1 MSGCSTRAV
10 LWFLVPAGHTLGH
23 PRRPHARLMMNLA
36 AEFELAPGLIY
47 LNHAAVAPW
56 PRRTADAVARFAAEN
71 ARDGARHYP
80 RWLQVEQRLRE
91 RLARLIGAAPPDVA
105 LLKNTSEAIS
115 VVAFGFPWRAG
126 DNLVLAAEEFPSNR
140 IPWQALA
147 RLGVE
152 CRVAHLSGVADPA
165 QALLDLIDSRTRL
178 LTVSSVQYGNG
189 LRMDLERLG
198 AACRACGVA
207 LCVDAIQSLGALPFD
222 VDAVQADFVMA
233 DGHKWMLGPEG
244 LALLWVR
251 PAWRERLTLYQ
262 YGWHMTRQAGDFD
275 AIDWQPADDARRF
288 ECGSPNLLGAH
299 GLEASLSLLEEYG
312 IERVHADLL
321 ERSDYLIER
330 ISATPEL
337 ELLSDPRPESR
348 SGIVT
353 FLRRDMDKAHLHRR
367 LADAGVVCAQ
377 RGGGVRL
384 SPHFYTPPLALEQ
397 ALHAA
402 LA

>member
-1 MSGCSTRAV
+1 
-10 LWFLVPAGHTLGH
+10 
-23 PRRPHARLMMNLA
+23 MNLA
-36 AEFELAPGLIY
+36 AEFDLAPGLIY

-56 PRRTADAVARFAAEN
+56 PQRAAQAVARFAAQN
-71 ARDGARHYP
+71 AHEGARHYP
-80 RWLQVEQRLRE
+80 QWLQVEKRLRE
-91 RLARLIGAAPPDVA
+91 RLAGLIGAAAPDIA

-126 DNLVLAAEEFPSNR
+126 DNVVLAAEEFPSNR

-152 CRVAHLSGVADPA
+152 CRLACRTGVVDPEA
-165 QALLDLIDSRTRL
+165 ALLDLLDGRTRL
-178 LTVSSVQYGNG
+178 LSVSSVQYGNG

-198 AACRACGVA
+198 AACRARGVA

-222 VDAVQADFVMA
+222 VTAVQADFVMA

-251 PAWRERLTLYQ
+251 PAWRERLALHQ
-262 YGWHMTRQAGDFD
+262 YGWHMTRQPGDFD
-275 AIDWQPADDARRF
+275 AVDWQPAHDARRF

-299 GLEASLSLLEEYG
+299 GLEASLSLLEDYG
-312 IERVHADLL
+312 MVQVRDAVLA
-321 ERSDYLIER
+321 RTAYLMQR
-330 ISATPEL
+330 IAGAPDL
-337 ELLSDPRPESR
+337 ELLSDSRPERR

-353 FLRRDMDKAHLHRR
+353 FRHRQVPNAELHAR
-367 LADAGVVCAQ
+367 LTAAGVVCAQ

-384 SPHFYTPPLALEQ
+384 SPHFYTPFEALE
-397 ALHAA
+397 AA
-402 LA
+402 LASLPG

>member
-1 MSGCSTRAV
+1 MQHPDFD
-10 LWFLVPAGHTLGH
+10 LDPA
-23 PRRPHARLMMNLA
+23 
-36 AEFELAPGLIY
+36 LIY

-56 PRRTADAVARFAAEN
+56 PRRTAEAVARFAAEN

-80 RWLQVEQRLRE
+80 RWLQLEQRLRE
-91 RLARLIGAAPPDVA
+91 RLQRLVGASSADDIA

-126 DNLVLAAEEFPSNR
+126 DNVVLAAEEFPSNR

-152 CRVAHLSGVADPA
+152 CRQARLTGAPDPE
-165 QALLDLIDSRTRL
+165 QVLLDLVDDRTGVL
-178 LTVSSVQYGNG
+178 AVSSVQYGSG

-198 AACRACGVA
+198 AACRARGVA

-222 VDAVQADFVMA
+222 VQAVQADFVMA

-251 PAWRERLTLYQ
+251 PEWRERLALFQ
-262 YGWHMTRQAGDFD
+262 YGWHMTRQGGDFD
-275 AIDWQPADDARRF
+275 AVEWQPADNARRF
-288 ECGSPNLLGAH
+288 ECGTPNLLGAH
-299 GLEASLSLLEEYG
+299 GLEASLSLLEEHG
-312 IERVHADLL
+312 ADRIRDDVL
-321 ERSDYLIER
+321 ERSGYLIER
-330 ISATPEL
+330 VTSAPEL
-337 ELLSDPRPESR
+337 ELLTDARPERR

-353 FLRRDMDKAHLHRR
+353 FRHRQIPNAELHRR
-367 LADAGVVCAQ
+367 LTAAGAVCAQ

-384 SPHFYTPPLALEQ
+384 SPHFYTPFKALD
-397 ALHAA
+397 AA
-402 LA
+402 LASVLA

>member
-1 MSGCSTRAV
+1 MDVGTEFV
-10 LWFLVPAGHTLGH
+10 LSPDIV
-23 PRRPHARLMMNLA
+23 
-36 AEFELAPGLIY
+36 Y

-71 ARDGARHYP
+71 AREGARHYP
-80 RWLQVEQRLRE
+80 RWLAVEQRLRE
-91 RLARLIGAAPPDVA
+91 RLARLIGGAPADVA

-115 VVAFGFPWRAG
+115 VVAFGFPWQAG
-126 DNLVLAAEEFPSNR
+126 DNVVLAAEEFPSNR
-140 IPWQALA
+140 IPWQALS

-152 CRVAHLSGVADPA
+152 CRLARLSGAADPE
-165 QALLDLIDSRTRL
+165 QALLDLCDRRTRVL
-178 LTVSSVQYGNG
+178 AVSSVQYGTG

-198 AACRACGVA
+198 AACRARGVA

-251 PAWRERLTLYQ
+251 PKWRERLALYQ

-275 AIDWQPADDARRF
+275 AADWQPAPDARRF

-299 GLEASLSLLEEYG
+299 GLEASLSLLEEVG
-312 IERVHADLL
+312 SAGVAAAVL
-321 ERSDYLIER
+321 ERSGYLMDR
-330 ISATPEL
+330 LAARGEL
-337 ELLSDPRPESR
+337 ELLSDARPGRR

-353 FLRRDMDKAHLHRR
+353 FRHRGMDSATLHRR
-367 LADAGVVCAQ
+367 LSEAGVVCAP

-384 SPHFYTPPLALEQ
+384 SPHFYTPLEQ
-397 ALHAA
+397 LDVA
-402 LA
+402 LAAIPG

>member
-1 MSGCSTRAV
+1 MN
-10 LWFLVPAGHTLGH
+10 PAT
-23 PRRPHARLMMNLA
+23 
-36 AEFELAPGLIY
+36 EFDLTPGLSY

-71 ARDGARHYP
+71 AREGARHYP

-91 RLARLIGAAPPDVA
+91 RLARLIGAAVPDVA

-115 VVAFGFPWRAG
+115 VVAFGFPWQAG

-152 CRVAHLSGVADPA
+152 CRVAHLTGTADPEG
-165 QALLDLIDSRTRL
+165 ALLDRCDARTRL

-198 AACRACGVA
+198 AACRSRGVA

-222 VDAVQADFVMA
+222 VTAVQADFVMA

-251 PAWRERLTLYQ
+251 PAWRERLALYQ

-275 AIDWQPADDARRF
+275 AVDWQPAGDARRF

-312 IERVHADLL
+312 IKRVHADLL
-321 ERSDYLIER
+321 ERSAYLIER
-330 ISATPEL
+330 IGAAPDL
-337 ELLSDPRPESR
+337 ELLSNPLPERR

-353 FLRRDMDKAHLHRR
+353 FRRRDMDKTQLHRR
-367 LADAGVVCAQ
+367 LTDASVVCAQ

-384 SPHFYTPPLALEQ
+384 SPHFYTPLSALEQ
-397 ALHAA
+397 ALRIAMA
-402 LA
+402 

>member
-1 MSGCSTRAV
+1 MD
-10 LWFLVPAGHTLGH
+10 PAT
-23 PRRPHARLMMNLA
+23 
-36 AEFELAPGLIY
+36 EFDLTPGLSY

-80 RWLQVEQRLRE
+80 SWLQVERRLRE
-91 RLARLIGAAPPDVA
+91 RLARLIGAQVPDIA

-140 IPWQALA
+140 IAWQALA

-152 CRVAHLSGVADPA
+152 CRVAHLTGAADPE

-198 AACRACGVA
+198 AACRARGVA

-275 AIDWQPADDARRF
+275 AADWQPADDARRF

-312 IERVHADLL
+312 IERVQGDLL
-321 ERSDYLIER
+321 ARSGYLIER
-330 ISATPEL
+330 IGGAADL
-337 ELLSDPRPESR
+337 DLLSDPTPRRR

-353 FLRRDMDKAHLHRR
+353 FRHRKISNPDLYQR
-367 LADAGVVCAQ
+367 LTAAGVVCAQ

-384 SPHFYTPPLALEQ
+384 SPHFYTSW
-397 ALHAA
+397 AA
-402 LA
+402 LDTVVENVSN

>member
-1 MSGCSTRAV
+1 
-10 LWFLVPAGHTLGH
+10 
-23 PRRPHARLMMNLA
+23 MNLA
-36 AEFELAPGLIY
+36 AEFDLAPGLFY

-56 PRRTADAVARFAAEN
+56 PRRTAQAVARFAAEN
-71 ARDGARHYP
+71 AREGARHYP
-80 RWLQVEQRLRE
+80 RWLQVERRLRE
-91 RLARLIGAAPPDVA
+91 RLARLIGAQVPDVA

-126 DNLVLAAEEFPSNR
+126 DNLVLATEEFPSNR
-140 IPWQALA
+140 IAWQALA
-147 RLGVE
+147 RLGVQ
-152 CRVAHLSGVADPA
+152 CRVAQLTGASDPE
-165 QALLDLIDSRTRL
+165 QSLLDLIDSRTRL

-198 AACRACGVA
+198 AACRARGVA
-207 LCVDAIQSLGALPFD
+207 LCVDAIQSLGALAFD

-251 PAWRERLTLYQ
+251 PEWRERLTLYQ

-275 AIDWQPADDARRF
+275 ATEWQPADDARRF

-312 IERVHADLL
+312 LQGVQADLL
-321 ERSDYLIER
+321 ERSAYLIER
-330 ISATPEL
+330 ISAAAGL
-337 ELLSDPRPESR
+337 ELLSDPRAERR

-353 FLRRDMDKAHLHRR
+353 FRRRDLDNAQLHRR
-367 LADAGVVCAQ
+367 LTDAGVVCAQ

-384 SPHFYTPPLALEQ
+384 SPHFYTPLPALEQ
-397 ALHAA
+397 ALDAA
-402 LA
+402 LT

>member
-1 MSGCSTRAV
+1 
-10 LWFLVPAGHTLGH
+10 
-23 PRRPHARLMMNLA
+23 MNA
-36 AEFELAPGLIY
+36 ASEFDLSPGLCY

-71 ARDGARHYP
+71 AHEGARHYP

-91 RLARLIGAAPPDVA
+91 RLARLIGAQAPDVA
-105 LLKNTSEAIS
+105 LLKSTSEAIS

-140 IPWQALA
+140 IAWQALA
-147 RLGVE
+147 RLGVA
-152 CRVAHLSGVADPA
+152 CRVAHLTGAADPE
-165 QALLDLIDSRTRL
+165 QALLGLIDSRTRL

-198 AACRACGVA
+198 AACRARGVA

-222 VDAVQADFVMA
+222 VDAAQADFVMA

-251 PAWRERLTLYQ
+251 PAWRERLALHQ

-275 AIDWQPADDARRF
+275 AVDWQPADDARRF

-299 GLEASLSLLEEYG
+299 GLEASVSLLEDHG
-312 IERVHADLL
+312 IERVHRDLL
-321 ERSDYLIER
+321 ERSGYLIER
-330 ISATPEL
+330 IGAAADL
-337 ELLSDPRPESR
+337 ELLSDPTPQRR

-353 FLRRDMDKAHLHRR
+353 FRHRAISNPDLYKR
-367 LADAGVVCAQ
+367 LTAAGVVCAQ

-384 SPHFYTPPLALEQ
+384 SPHFYTPLPLLEQ
-397 ALHAA
+397 ALRAA
-402 LA
+402 RA

>member
-1 MSGCSTRAV
+1 
-10 LWFLVPAGHTLGH
+10 
-23 PRRPHARLMMNLA
+23 MNLA
-36 AEFELAPGLIY
+36 TEFDLAPGLLY

-56 PRRTADAVARFAAEN
+56 PRRAAQAVARFAAEN
-71 ARDGARHYP
+71 AHEGARHYP

-91 RLARLIGAAPPDVA
+91 RLARLIGAQVPDIA

-115 VVAFGFPWRAG
+115 VVAFGFPWQAG

-140 IPWQALA
+140 IAWQALA

-152 CRVAHLSGVADPA
+152 CRVAHLTGAADPE
-165 QALLDLIDSRTRL
+165 QALLDLIDGRTRL

-198 AACRACGVA
+198 TACRARGVA
-207 LCVDAIQSLGALPFD
+207 LCLDAIQSLGALPID
-222 VDAVQADFVMA
+222 VTAVQADFVMA

-251 PAWRERLTLYQ
+251 AEWRERLALYQ

-275 AIDWQPADDARRF
+275 AVDWQPADDARRF

-312 IERVHADLL
+312 IERVHDEVLQ
-321 ERSDYLIER
+321 RSAYLIER
-330 ISATPEL
+330 IRAMPEL
-337 ELLSDPRPESR
+337 ELLSDPRPERR

-353 FLRRDMDKAHLHRR
+353 FLRRDMDQAQLHRH
-367 LADAGVVCAQ
+367 LIDAGVVCAQ

-384 SPHFYTPPLALEQ
+384 SPHFYTPLPVLEQ
-397 ALHAA
+397 ALNAA

>member
-1 MSGCSTRAV
+1 MD
-10 LWFLVPAGHTLGH
+10 
-23 PRRPHARLMMNLA
+23 LA
-36 AEFELAPGLIY
+36 AEFDLTPGLSY

-80 RWLQVEQRLRE
+80 RWLQVERRLRE
-91 RLARLIGAAPPDVA
+91 RLARLIGAQVPDIA

-140 IPWQALA
+140 IAWQALA

-152 CRVAHLSGVADPA
+152 CRVAHLTGAADPE
-165 QALLDLIDSRTRL
+165 QALLDLVDSRTRL
-178 LTVSSVQYGNG
+178 LTVSSVQYGTG

-198 AACRACGVA
+198 AACRERGVA

-222 VDAVQADFVMA
+222 VGAVQADFVMA

-251 PAWRERLTLYQ
+251 PEWRERLTLYQ
-262 YGWHMTRQAGDFD
+262 YGWHMTRQGGDFD
-275 AIDWQPADDARRF
+275 AVEWQPADDARRF

-299 GLEASLSLLEEYG
+299 GLEASLSLLDEYG
-312 IERVHADLL
+312 IEGVSGDLL
-321 ERSDYLIER
+321 ERSAYLIER
-330 ISATPEL
+330 IGTMPEL
-337 ELLSDPRPESR
+337 ELLSDRRTERR

-353 FLRRDMDKAHLHRR
+353 FRHRNLANAQLHAR
-367 LADAGVVCAQ
+367 LVAAGVVCAQ

-384 SPHFYTPPLALEQ
+384 SPHFYTPF
-397 ALHAA
+397 AA
-402 LA
+402 LDGALAAAKG